1 MNSNKPNGVAWF
13 TCLRPNPQA
22 SLRLFCFPY
31 AGGGATVF
39 HGWAEHLPANV
50 EVHAAQLP
58 GRGPRLCE
66 TPLTSIAAI
75 VEQTLPEFR
84 QRLDKPFAL
93 FGHSM
98 GALIGFELARRLREE
113 AAGQL
118 IHFFAAGRRAPCLPN
133 SDPPKHDLP
142 DAEFLAELHRLKGT
156 PKPALDNPELMQL
169 MLPVL
174 RADFAACETYTFVRQ
189 PPLNCPLTVIGGL
202 QDEDVG
208 RPYLDAWAELTS
220 GPFSLR
226 MLPGDHFFIHTSVQL
241 LLQILYHEL
250 HSLAAAA

>member
-31 AGGGATVF
+31 AGGGATIF
-39 HGWAEHLPANV
+39 HGWAEHLPATV

-113 AAGQL
+113 AAGPL
-118 IHFFAAGRRAPCLPN
+118 IHFFAAGRRALE
-133 SDPPKHDLP
+133 S
-142 DAEFLAELHRLKGT
+142 
-156 PKPALDNPELMQL
+156 ALRCTIVAPSRSM
-169 MLPVL
+169 
-174 RADFAACETYTFVRQ
+174 
-189 PPLNCPLTVIGGL
+189 IL
-202 QDEDVG
+202 Q
-208 RPYLDAWAELTS
+208 
-220 GPFSLR
+220 
-226 MLPGDHFFIHTSVQL
+226 
-241 LLQILYHEL
+241 
-250 HSLAAAA
+250 